1 MARKTKSGT
10 FHDRINNKI
19 YQMKYLI
26 PILSFLSLP
35 LAISADELDEKLL
48 LAGKFVDGNPAD
60 PLKFIES
67 KAVESL
73 QDSQLRNSLEEKI
86 INSLA
91 TAESRRGKD
100 FLCRML
106 RIMGTKKSIPVMQ
119 KLLSEQEI
127 SHMARYVLA
136 SMQYEE
142 AGTALHLSLN
152 TVQDKL
158 KQGIIDSLGD
168 IRYKKAVPD
177 LIRLLD
183 TASVSNNATRA
194 LGLIGGD
201 SVSEH
206 LLPRLSKTTG
216 KAYRYTVQ
224 ALLRCAESYLE
235 KGNKE
240 KALSIYDHFIKSG
253 TDSYV
258 ILAGLSGAA
267 KVNGESAV
275 PLLTKAIK
283 SGNSE
288 LANGAASIIAELE
301 GENIGSK
308 LKSLLESAPS
318 NMQILLIGA
327 LSERED
333 RSALPSITKLTGSES
348 LEVRLSAIQAL
359 GKIGNGSS
367 IIPLATIASSTSG
380 HERNVSRSALAN
392 LRGNDIQNSLK
403 THLKESPPEI
413 QSELVRV
420 IAARGESTAMNELMD
435 LAKSKTP
442 EIRKEAFRGI
452 GILADQSHLDQ
463 ILMILLNPKKESDR
477 NDIVSAIAYIFRR
490 IPDKKIQTDALI
502 KALKKADINAKPSIL
517 SLLGRDPNKESLG
530 VLISALE
537 ETESIQLAAIEA
549 LAGWPN
555 HGPANDL
562 LKIASE
568 EKNPNKDSALNG
580 YIVLSSKSPN
590 PTLSYRKAL
599 ELDDSTATAKKILAG
614 LGQSGGIQSLEIIR
628 PYLNNSETINEAA
641 LATTQV
647 AKRHK
652 DSHTAEV
659 RSALQ
664 AILESKASETSKK
677 GAADLQSELDLYK
690 DYILDWRIT
699 GPYSVKG
706 KSAKVVFDT
715 ALAPEK
721 DLKSVRWKKFKTKSK
736 SERSLWAVD
745 LHESLSMEADAA
757 AYAMTKV
764 WTPESLEINLEMGSD
779 DHIKAWLN
787 DKIIHQSFSNR
798 SLEPRQSIIP
808 VTLSKGWNLIILKV
822 VNTSGPW
829 GLCCRIRGRD
839 GNPVGGLKIESK

>member
-1 MARKTKSGT
+1 
-10 FHDRINNKI
+10 
-19 YQMKYLI
+19 MKYLI
-26 PILSFLSLP
+26 SILSLLSLP
-35 LAISADELDEKLL
+35 LALNADELDEKLS
-48 LAGKFVDGNPAD
+48 LAGKFVDGNPAE

-73 QDSQLRNSLEEKI
+73 QDPQLRDSLEEKI
-86 INSLA
+86 INSLG
-91 TAESRRGKD
+91 TANSRRGKD

-119 KLLSEQEI
+119 KLLNDQEI
-127 SHMARYVLA
+127 GHMARYVLA

-142 AGTALHLSLN
+142 AGAALHQSLG

-168 IRYKKAVPD
+168 IRYKEAVPD
-177 LIRLLD
+177 LIKLLD

-201 SVSEH
+201 SVGNY

-216 KAYRYTVQ
+216 KAYRCTVQ
-224 ALLRCAESYLE
+224 ALLRCAESYIE

-240 KALSIYDHFIKSG
+240 KALSIYNHFTKSG

-258 ILAGLSGAA
+258 ILAGLSGTA

-283 SGNSE
+283 SGNNE

-308 LKSLLESAPS
+308 LKSLLESAPG

-333 RSALPSITKLTGSES
+333 RSALPSITKLAGSEN

-380 HERNVSRSALAN
+380 HERNVSRGALAN
-392 LRGNDIQNSLK
+392 LKGSDVEIAFK
-403 THLKESPPEI
+403 KHLKESSSEI

-420 IAARGESTAMNELMD
+420 IATRGKSTAMNELMI

-442 EIRKEAFRGI
+442 EIRKEALRGI

-463 ILMILLNPKKESDR
+463 MLTLLLNPKKESDR
-477 NDIVSAIAYIFRR
+477 NDIESAIAYIFRR
-490 IPDKKIQTDALI
+490 ISDKKIQTDALT

-517 SLLGRDPNKESLG
+517 SLLGRDPNEGSLRL
-530 VLISALE
+530 LISALK
-537 ETESIQLAAIEA
+537 ETESVQLAAIKA
-549 LAGWPN
+549 LSKWPD

-562 LKIASE
+562 LKVASE
-568 EKNPNKDSALNG
+568 EDNPNKDSALNG

-599 ELDDSTATAKKILAG
+599 ELDNSTATAKKILGG
-614 LGQSGGIQSLEIIR
+614 LGQSGGIQSLEIIK
-628 PYLNNSETINEAA
+628 PYLKNSETINEAA
-641 LATTQV
+641 LAATQV
-647 AKRHK
+647 AKRLK
-652 DSHTAEV
+652 DSHTAKV
-659 RSALQ
+659 RSVLG
-664 AILESKASETSKK
+664 AILESNASDASKK

-706 KSAKVVFDT
+706 KSARFVFDT
-715 ALAPEK
+715 DLAPKK
-721 DLKSVRWKKFKTKSK
+721 DSKSVRWKKFKTKSK
-736 SERSLWAVD
+736 SERSLWAID
-745 LHESLSMEADAA
+745 IHESLGMEADAA

-764 WTPESLEINLEMGSD
+764 WVPKDLEINLEMGSD

-808 VTLSKGWNLIILKV
+808 VTLSKGWNLIMLKV

-839 GNPVGGLKIESK
+839 GNPVDGLKIESK